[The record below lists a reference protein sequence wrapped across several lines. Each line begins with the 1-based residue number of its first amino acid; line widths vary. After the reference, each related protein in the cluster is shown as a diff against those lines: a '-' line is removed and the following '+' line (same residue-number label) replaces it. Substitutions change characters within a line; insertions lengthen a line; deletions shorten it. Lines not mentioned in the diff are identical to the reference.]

1 VLNDDNLVHITAQKW
16 LIYDCQKGIAIK
28 GFKYKKQH
36 DVASLSKL
44 LTFYTAFMIIK
55 EYKLSIDKID
65 FIVMKED
72 EDLGGTKI
80 SIKKENIIK
89 LEDCL
94 YAMLLN
100 SANNAA
106 TVLANNLGFL
116 CLRKRENL
124 YFSCFDIN

>member
-1 VLNDDNLVHITAQKW
+1 
-16 LIYDCQKGIAIK
+16 
-28 GFKYKKQH
+28 
-36 DVASLSKL
+36 
-44 LTFYTAFMIIK
+44 MIIK
-55 EYKLSIDKID
+55 EYRLSIDKID

-72 EDLGGTKI
+72 EELGGTKI
-80 SIKKENIIK
+80 PIKEENIIK

-124 YFSCFDIN
+124 YFSCFDINPSNRRKNIDFFLSLMVTFAKKL